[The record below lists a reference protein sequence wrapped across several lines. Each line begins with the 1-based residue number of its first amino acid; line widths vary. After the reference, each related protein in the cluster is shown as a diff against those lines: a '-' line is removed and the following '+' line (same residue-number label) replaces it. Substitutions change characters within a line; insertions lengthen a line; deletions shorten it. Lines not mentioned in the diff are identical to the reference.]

1 MKVTEGCES
10 LITAI
15 TADTAMKNTINN
27 LMINTCCFSFKP
39 FLNAGLITSSV
50 KVELDVKTSD
60 ESVDIEAERTNTITI
75 AITMS
80 GKVASIAGTI
90 VSNKGL
96 PVSGLYTTPA
106 SA

>member
-1 MKVTEGCES
+1 MNVTEGCES

-15 TADTAMKNTINN
+15 TADIAIKKTMNS
-27 LMINTCCFSFKP
+27 LMINTCCLSVKP

-50 KVELDVKTSD
+50 NVELDVRTSD
-60 ESVDIEAERTNTITI
+60 DNVDIEAESTSTITI

-80 GKVASIAGTI
+80 GNVASIAGTI

-96 PVSGLYTTPA
+96 PVVAL
-106 SA
+106 